1 MGWARSRVSILS
13 CVGIS
18 EDWRSRGLSAYHV
31 GSGRACLK
39 LGTSSTCN
47 HGLAE
52 LGTAMGEEIQRHDVI
67 IDEVNAKMDTITSDL
82 KTNNMRLKGLITKVR
97 REPARG

>member
-1 MGWARSRVSILS
+1 
-13 CVGIS
+13 
-18 EDWRSRGLSAYHV
+18 
-31 GSGRACLK
+31 
-39 LGTSSTCN
+39 
-47 HGLAE
+47 
-52 LGTAMGEEIQRHDVI
+52 MGEEIQRHDVI